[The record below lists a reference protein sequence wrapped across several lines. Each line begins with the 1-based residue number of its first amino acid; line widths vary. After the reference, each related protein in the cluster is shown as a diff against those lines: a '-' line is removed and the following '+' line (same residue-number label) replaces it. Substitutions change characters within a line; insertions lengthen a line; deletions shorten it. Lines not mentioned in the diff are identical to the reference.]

1 MTKKHSE
8 QTESETPAP
17 VVYKNVHPDIAAAN
31 KAPRPMLGQRIRYR
45 DENLVVSVADVVG
58 HADNGTLYLHVLYR
72 DGIAGAFNRSEIAEA
87 VDGGPGWFYPE
98 ADQ

>member
-17 VVYKNVHPDIAAAN
+17 VVYKPAHPDLAK

-45 DENLVVSVADVVG
+45 DENLVESVADVTG

-98 ADQ
+98 AEQ